1 MPLELHSRPVFVH
14 SWVGSSSSRFFSE
27 EAASSSTLLKCFS
40 SKQHPMCAFSLTLV
54 AGKSFWRLGRTCGKS
69 SIDFAQACIESR
81 EAIDVA
87 EYMCERS
94 WD

>member
-27 EAASSSTLLKCFS
+27 EAASSSTLLKRFS

-54 AGKSFWRLGRTCGKS
+54 AGKSFWRFGKAKVCYS
-69 SIDFAQACIESR
+69 SWVLQKIVLSVKTE
-81 EAIDVA
+81 V
-87 EYMCERS
+87 MK
-94 WD
+94 